1 MSTKQKIAV
10 SIIAAV
16 MTLAIVGLA
25 IGLIL
30 VAQQVQVTNTV
41 SLTYKANN
49 VVCDIKAYAVHSIV
63 DYNDGNFSIQDLV
76 ANGRAYNNGVLDT
89 EKFEAI
95 KFDSG
100 EVFITDNIHAYEQ
113 NTEDLNYLEKTHSF
127 ENVVLRPIKGL
138 DDKATSSIAWY
149 CFEITN
155 NAVAG
160 GMTIGIELKQPT
172 AGDNITISRSS
183 SDVVTIAPGE
193 TRLVYFSV
201 KVTDVSKDAEFNGNL
216 VLDIQEYNNAP
227 TYGGESDD

>member
-30 VAQQVQVTNTV
+30 VAQQVQVTSTV
-41 SLTYKANN
+41 SVTYKANN

-63 DYNDGNFSIQDLV
+63 EYENGEDNIQTLI
-76 ANGRAYNNGVLDT
+76 ANGLAYSDEVLDT

-95 KFDSG
+95 KFESG

-113 NTEDLNYLEKTHSF
+113 NTEDLNYLEKKHSF

-160 GMTIGIELKQPT
+160 GMMIGVKLKQPT
-172 AGDNITISRSS
+172 DRDNITISRSS
-183 SDVVTIAPGE
+183 SSVVTIAPGE
-193 TRLVYFSV
+193 TELVYFSV
-201 KVTDVSKDAEFNGNL
+201 KVTDVSKDAEFNDNL
-216 VLDIQEYNNAP
+216 VLEIEQYKAP
-227 TYGGESDD
+227 TLNGGGSD